1 MTRDDSSAC
10 YDWFPQLLKKK
21 KKGAGC
27 WDSLKSAG
35 GCETGYSI
43 DLGRP

>member
-21 KKGAGC
+21 KKKELDAG
-27 WDSLKSAG
+27 
-35 GCETGYSI
+35 I
-43 DLGRP
+43 P